1 MMETIIIAA
10 IVAAISLAIVFY
22 ITWSKKQK
30 WLAQQTALE
39 QLFQLKKITAM
50 TQKHRGLCASYIQG
64 KTEVR
69 AELTNINNTIHPIV
83 GQLNDQNVMSQQ
95 DRWIGYKDHW
105 SRLSKQATQLNLV
118 ESFEQHT
125 SLISNL
131 LYLFED
137 AAEQQNFNKKAYPN
151 NPNIDM
157 LWKTLPFAAE
167 YIGQSRAIGV
177 AIAAKGVSTQVDK
190 VKLGYLETKIN
201 QLTES
206 VFTHF
211 KVNQANQPQRPQMV
225 KLAKESCQYF
235 TALLQ
240 TELLEVDKV
249 IITPEQY
256 FEAAS
261 QAMNAINRLLDSE
274 LQILKSQVKESY

>member
-1 MMETIIIAA
+1 MMETIIIAV
-10 IVAAISLAIVFY
+10 IVAVISLLIVFY
-22 ITWSKKQK
+22 IIWTKKQK
-30 WLAQQTALE
+30 WLDQQAALE
-39 QLFQLKKITAM
+39 QLFKLKKIIAM

-64 KTEVR
+64 KKEVEG
-69 AELTNINNTIHPIV
+69 ELSNINTAIQPII
-83 GQLNDQNVMSQQ
+83 GQLNIQDIISQQ
-95 DRWIGYKDHW
+95 ERWIGYQDHW

-125 SLISNL
+125 NLISNL

-137 AAEQQNFNKKAYPN
+137 LAEQQHFNQKSYPN

-177 AIAAKGVSTQVDK
+177 AIVAKKVSTQVDK
-190 VKLGYLETKIN
+190 VKLGYLETKIS

-211 KVNQANQPQRPQMV
+211 SVNQPPSSVMV
-225 KLAKESCQYF
+225 NLAKESCQYF
-235 TALLQ
+235 TALLH
-240 TELLEVDKV
+240 TELLEVNTVK
-249 IITPEQY
+249 ITSEQY

-261 QAMNAINRLLDSE
+261 QAMDAINRLLDSE
-274 LQILKSQVKESY
+274 LQTLKCQVKESY

>member
-1 MMETIIIAA
+1 
-10 IVAAISLAIVFY
+10 
-22 ITWSKKQK
+22 
-30 WLAQQTALE
+30 
-39 QLFQLKKITAM
+39 M

-64 KTEVR
+64 KTQVKD
-69 AELTNINNTIHPIV
+69 ELTNINNTIHPLV
-83 GQLNDQNVMSQQ
+83 SQLDDQNVMSQQ

-125 SLISNL
+125 SLITNL
-131 LYLFED
+131 LFLFED
-137 AAEQQNFNKKAYPN
+137 AAEQQNFNQNSHPN

-190 VKLGYLETKIN
+190 VKLGYLETKIS
-201 QLTES
+201 QLSEL
-206 VFTHF
+206 VFTNITTNQTQQV
-211 KVNQANQPQRPQMV
+211 KMVN
-225 KLAKESCQYF
+225 LAKDSCQYF

-240 TELLEVDKV
+240 TELLEVNTVK
-249 IITPEQY
+249 ISPEQY

-261 QAMNAINRLLDSE
+261 QAMDAINRLLDSE
-274 LQILKSQVKESY
+274 LLCLQQQIKQP